1 MLASQQGIGIMMKM
15 LVPAAA
21 AGLLVVLFF
30 WKSRRTPTVSTP
42 TDLQQQ
48 VRREWRRP
56 PRAPLS
62 VKVEIAGYKHTVTG
76 VSKNI
81 AVGGMLLTPDG
92 QLSVG
97 EPVHVTFTLPD
108 GTAIAIAGAVCR
120 LQAGDVAI
128 RFDATD
134 RQRLLIERWV
144 ESVI

>member
-1 MLASQQGIGIMMKM
+1 MIKM
-15 LVPAAA
+15 LVPAMA
-21 AGLLVVLFF
+21 AGALLVLFF
-30 WKSRRTPTVSTP
+30 WKSRKAPSSSATS
-42 TDLQQQ
+42 DLQQQ

-62 VKVEIAGYKHTVTG
+62 TKVEIAGYKRTVTG
-76 VSKNI
+76 ISKNV

-97 EPVHVTFTLPD
+97 EPVHVSFTLPD

-134 RQRLLIERWV
+134 RQRFLIEHWV